1 MRAGAGAT
9 AADEMAAPRATR
21 DVPPSRSCRSGIS
34 LQEMHELQLPPAD
47 LLSAHDVS
55 RLLGVDTSTVYR
67 MAGDGRLAAV
77 KIGRQWRFPTSR
89 LQLALT
95 HGVPSIA
102 APPDAVRDAPSA
114 WPDAD
119 LLRDVVELAAEA
131 LGVMMVVT
139 DMAGRPV
146 TPIVNPCPAL
156 AGRTD
161 DPVLLEACAVEWRGL
176 AASLDFEPRFDGGPL
191 GFECA
196 RALVRSGP
204 RLIGMVL
211 AGGVAPGAAAA
222 PDAARFPPAGLYA
235 LSPDDRRRVLRLL
248 PRVAATISRL
258 SGHVERTPAAAPAA
272 AEGGPR

>member
-1 MRAGAGAT
+1 
-9 AADEMAAPRATR
+9 
-21 DVPPSRSCRSGIS
+21 
-34 LQEMHELQLPPAD
+34 MHEPQLPPAE
-47 LLSAHDVS
+47 LLTAHDVG

-77 KIGRQWRFPTSR
+77 KIGRQWRFPSAR
-89 LQLALT
+89 LRRALT
-95 HGVPSIA
+95 HGVPNVAEPA
-102 APPDAVRDAPSA
+102 APTPADAPPGPAPGAATAA

-222 PDAARFPPAGLYA
+222 PNAARFPPAGLYA

>member
-1 MRAGAGAT
+1 M
-9 AADEMAAPRATR
+9 
-21 DVPPSRSCRSGIS
+21 SGHS
-34 LQEMHELQLPPAD
+34 LHEMHEPQLPPAD
-47 LLSAHDVS
+47 LLTARDVG

-77 KIGRQWRFPTSR
+77 KIGRQWRFPSAR
-89 LQLALT
+89 LQRALT
-95 HGVPSIA
+95 HGVPNVAEPA
-102 APPDAVRDAPSA
+102 APIPAVAEPPAATPAATAVPSGSAATTDAPTA
-114 WPDAD
+114 WPDPD

-161 DPVLLEACAVEWRGL
+161 DPALLAACAVEWRAL
-176 AASLDFEPRFDGGPL
+176 AAALDFEPRFDGGPL

-204 RLIGMVL
+204 LLIGMVL
-211 AGGVAPGAAAA
+211 AGGVAPSRAAASNE
-222 PDAARFPPAGLYA
+222 ARFPRAELYD
-235 LSPDDRRRVLRLL
+235 LSADDRHRVLQLL

-258 SGHVERTPAAAPAA
+258 AGHVERTPAAADAA
-272 AEGGPR
+272 VEGGTR

>member
-1 MRAGAGAT
+1 
-9 AADEMAAPRATR
+9 
-21 DVPPSRSCRSGIS
+21 
-34 LQEMHELQLPPAD
+34 MHEPQLPPAD
-47 LLSAHDVS
+47 LLTARDVG

-77 KIGRQWRFPTSR
+77 KIGRQWRFPSAR
-89 LQLALT
+89 LQRALT
-95 HGVPSIA
+95 HGVPNVAEPA
-102 APPDAVRDAPSA
+102 APTPAVAEPAAATPAATAVPSGSVATTDAPTA
-114 WPDAD
+114 WPAPD

-161 DPVLLEACAVEWRGL
+161 DPALLAACAVEWRAL
-176 AASLDFEPRFDGGPL
+176 AAALDFEPRFDGGPL

-211 AGGVAPGAAAA
+211 AGGVAPSRAAASNE
-222 PDAARFPPAGLYA
+222 ARFPRAELYD
-235 LSPDDRRRVLRLL
+235 LSADDRHRVLQLL

-258 SGHVERTPAAAPAA
+258 AGHVERTPAAADAA
-272 AEGGPR
+272 VEGGTR

>member
-1 MRAGAGAT
+1 
-9 AADEMAAPRATR
+9 
-21 DVPPSRSCRSGIS
+21 
-34 LQEMHELQLPPAD
+34 MHEPHLPPAD
-47 LLSAHDVS
+47 LLTAHDVG

-77 KIGRQWRFPTSR
+77 KIGRQWRFPSAR
-89 LQLALT
+89 LQRALT
-95 HGVPSIA
+95 HGVPTVAEPAATTPAA
-102 APPDAVRDAPSA
+102 APPSPAPVPPPDAPSA

-139 DMAGRPV
+139 DLAGRPV

-161 DPVLLEACAVEWRGL
+161 DPALLEACALEWRGL

-211 AGGVAPGAAAA
+211 AGGVAPGAATAA
-222 PDAARFPPAGLYA
+222 PNETRFPRAGLYD
-235 LSPDDRRRVLRLL
+235 LSADDRRRVLRLL

-258 SGHVERTPAAAPAA
+258 AGHVERTPAAAPAA